1 MFYFKSARKAYIW
14 GRRYVFTS
22 ALTRVLGSTGNGLAD
37 LALQFVAFAL
47 LVAIAYLLIVRPLH
61 KLIARPS
68 QKREEREQRNV
79 SSGGGTDLD
88 SLMSAVQNQALELR
102 GRHASAVSSLSMDF
116 EVLNNRLSTI
126 GSRLNAAMEAAA
138 KSEASV
144 ALLTTSNDDY
154 RRKLSEA
161 DGELALL
168 RPLTTKLE
176 HELRLARNQL
186 TETDRRLVAV
196 ETDHMAAQGTC
207 NELVQK
213 MSASDL
219 ARQRT
224 MEENAALA
232 QKLNEREFTVQSLL
246 REAAHLKSESASIT
260 GNLELAERDAK
271 LLADKYTVEL
281 EGNSRSSAALNALQL
296 QFAQFR
302 KDSAAEVE
310 QIEGRNAV
318 LTETMTIKDKQIY
331 DSENKRLALESK
343 VDFLTLMNQRLR
355 EDLRRHLDHIGNLE
369 ASNRKLLDLLA
380 RDSIEGGQDI
390 DPRDAVARPGP
401 KLIAPLPRDSTAGER
416 SGT

>member
-1 MFYFKSARKAYIW
+1 
-14 GRRYVFTS
+14 
-22 ALTRVLGSTGNGLAD
+22 
-37 LALQFVAFAL
+37 
-47 LVAIAYLLIVRPLH
+47 
-61 KLIARPS
+61 
-68 QKREEREQRNV
+68 
-79 SSGGGTDLD
+79 
-88 SLMSAVQNQALELR
+88 
-102 GRHASAVSSLSMDF
+102 
-116 EVLNNRLSTI
+116 
-126 GSRLNAAMEAAA
+126 
-138 KSEASV
+138 
-144 ALLTTSNDDY
+144 
-154 RRKLSEA
+154 
-161 DGELALL
+161 
-168 RPLTTKLE
+168 
-176 HELRLARNQL
+176 LRL
-186 TETDRRLVAV
+186 
-196 ETDHMAAQGTC
+196 AQGTC
-207 NELVQK
+207 NELLQK

-232 QKLNEREFTVQSLL
+232 QKVNEREFTVQSLL

-260 GNLELAERDAK
+260 GNLELAEREAK

-302 KDSAAEVE
+302 KDSAAQVE

-380 RDSIEGGQDI
+380 RDSHLCREIQPLVSAPARSGRSSNGATS
-390 DPRDAVARPGP
+390 RDAVSLFEAFQEGSENPASR
-401 KLIAPLPRDSTAGER
+401 KTLIAVCLDTIQI
-416 SGT
+416 GTRKV

>member
-1 MFYFKSARKAYIW
+1 
-14 GRRYVFTS
+14 
-22 ALTRVLGSTGNGLAD
+22 
-37 LALQFVAFAL
+37 
-47 LVAIAYLLIVRPLH
+47 
-61 KLIARPS
+61 LIARPS
-68 QKREEREQRNV
+68 QKREQRNV

-168 RPLTTKLE
+168 RPLTAKLE

-196 ETDHMAAQGTC
+196 ETDYTVAQGTC

-213 MSASDL
+213 TSASDL

-260 GNLELAERDAK
+260 GNLELAEREAK

-343 VDFLTLMNQRLR
+343 VDFLTLMSQRLR

-369 ASNRKLLDLLA
+369 ASNRKLLELLA

-390 DPRDAVARPGP
+390 DPRDAASVARPGP